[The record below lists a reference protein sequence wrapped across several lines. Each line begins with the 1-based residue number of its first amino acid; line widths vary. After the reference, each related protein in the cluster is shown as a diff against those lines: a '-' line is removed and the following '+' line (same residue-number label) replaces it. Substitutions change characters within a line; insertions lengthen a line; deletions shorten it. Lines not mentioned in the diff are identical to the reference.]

1 MISEKMY
8 VRIASDFEDSNNPRI
23 FICGQVISID
33 NFTETAMIK
42 IHDPFNNLQYFPD
55 LKSGVIEEQLT
66 KLNHCVLFDGTRVIY
81 KRNECEI
88 ISHVVGKQNY
98 FWYYIQIIKTKEVLC
113 VPEKNIVAAF
123 NNGRISPLRQLA
135 NYELQNPMWYLCR
148 SLVSKT
154 LNILDNSIAGFKD
167 LAGCKIFLL
176 PHQVNTIM
184 RCFQEEKCRFMLA
197 DEVGMGKT
205 IEALSIY
212 KLFIKN
218 KYQAKSLILVPD
230 SLVEQWKI
238 EMFLKFNILPG
249 EDSSNNTLVLKTI
262 SQLSLSD
269 MIREWD
275 FVIIDEVHNYLNS
288 DQYEEIHSISRNAK
302 NILMLSATPVQQ
314 REEEYLQLLRL
325 LSPERYDDV
334 SLNSFINL
342 LNKQKRIV
350 QQTTNALEDLED
362 YYEELES
369 VLDDGDLPED
379 SEECR
384 DIFEDLVEEIEDL
397 SEIIDDDH
405 LGTLIDAIDFDSDG
419 YGVTEFKSVLSYI
432 SANFQIEN
440 SIIRNRR
447 KLLEV
452 DEDEDDK
459 SLPVR
464 QLIEIS
470 YDLDLNSNFYE
481 RQVYRLL
488 ISWLTEHK
496 DTLDDYVLSYVKPI
510 LGAFFSSVY
519 TLKGTLMKLRIND
532 EELNNAITKWYEE
545 EKYILSNAVEI
556 IENPDDYHDY
566 CNNRLIKVLDF
577 LYEEIDTEKVV
588 LFTDYSETF
597 DKYKEALIK
606 VFGEDRVCSF
616 SKQQDSNEN
625 ELNAYRFQ
633 NNTKAQFLLC
643 DPSGGEGRNFQCADY
658 IVHIDLPWDANTIE
672 QRIGRLDRLERDPE
686 RIYVNSVVVHT
697 NDSFENELFE
707 FWNKGLKVF
716 TQSLSGMEIIM
727 KDINA
732 EIIKA
737 VEEDIEYQLANKI
750 PEIIELSE
758 KLSEEINTERN
769 FDATAI
775 IYRPMYIEL
784 TKLISYYSSNENSIF
799 TQAMSTWAGM
809 AGFKGEKSGKIIRY
823 APKGFSYRS
832 AIKSLLMPPRFE
844 EYMISGQNQF
854 ITNVSNMYDSKI
866 KRNDRSIR
874 GTFDR
879 KKAIENDY
887 LHFFAPGDA
896 IFDCIV
902 DNAMNTC
909 KGQASSFAFKSQYDW
924 KGFVFTFKVQ
934 PDVISLLK
942 ENKSIYLLNSYRTYL
957 CNKLLLIPVAIE
969 NTYDIEDEKIVRE
982 FNSFISK
989 KFNVKYDS
997 VSFGKRSN
1005 SAGFLSGTIVG
1016 KNIEWFRE
1024 YYPEEKWKTMIHD
1037 AYNAAVDKVKDEYKS
1052 KTNLKGAYEEMQR
1065 QLASRKANLGYY
1077 GIDNESISKMEEQNK
1092 LVMKILKNSKL
1103 VLDSACFVWMVK

>member
-1 MISEKMY
+1 M
-8 VRIASDFEDSNNPRI
+8 
-23 FICGQVISID
+23 
-33 NFTETAMIK
+33 
-42 IHDPFNNLQYFPD
+42 
-55 LKSGVIEEQLT
+55 
-66 KLNHCVLFDGTRVIY
+66 
-81 KRNECEI
+81 
-88 ISHVVGKQNY
+88 
-98 FWYYIQIIKTKEVLC
+98 
-113 VPEKNIVAAF
+113 
-123 NNGRISPLRQLA
+123 
-135 NYELQNPMWYLCR
+135 
-148 SLVSKT
+148 
-154 LNILDNSIAGFKD
+154 
-167 LAGCKIFLL
+167 
-176 PHQVNTIM
+176 
-184 RCFQEEKCRFMLA
+184 
-197 DEVGMGKT
+197 
-205 IEALSIY
+205 
-212 KLFIKN
+212 
-218 KYQAKSLILVPD
+218 
-230 SLVEQWKI
+230 
-238 EMFLKFNILPG
+238 
-249 EDSSNNTLVLKTI
+249 
-262 SQLSLSD
+262 
-269 MIREWD
+269 
-275 FVIIDEVHNYLNS
+275 
-288 DQYEEIHSISRNAK
+288 
-302 NILMLSATPVQQ
+302 
-314 REEEYLQLLRL
+314 
-325 LSPERYDDV
+325 
-334 SLNSFINL
+334 
-342 LNKQKRIV
+342 
-350 QQTTNALEDLED
+350 
-362 YYEELES
+362 
-369 VLDDGDLPED
+369 
-379 SEECR
+379 
-384 DIFEDLVEEIEDL
+384 
-397 SEIIDDDH
+397 
-405 LGTLIDAIDFDSDG
+405 
-419 YGVTEFKSVLSYI
+419 SYI

-464 QLIEIS
+464 KLIEIS

-519 TLKGTLMKLRIND
+519 ALKGTLMKLRIND
-532 EELNNAITKWYEE
+532 EELNKAITKWYEE

-784 TKLISYYSSNENSIF
+784 TKLISYLNTHKPQVSEN
-799 TQAMSTWAGM
+799 
-809 AGFKGEKSGKIIRY
+809 
-823 APKGFSYRS
+823 
-832 AIKSLLMPPRFE
+832 
-844 EYMISGQNQF
+844 
-854 ITNVSNMYDSKI
+854 
-866 KRNDRSIR
+866 
-874 GTFDR
+874 
-879 KKAIENDY
+879 
-887 LHFFAPGDA
+887 
-896 IFDCIV
+896 
-902 DNAMNTC
+902 
-909 KGQASSFAFKSQYDW
+909 
-924 KGFVFTFKVQ
+924 
-934 PDVISLLK
+934 
-942 ENKSIYLLNSYRTYL
+942 
-957 CNKLLLIPVAIE
+957 
-969 NTYDIEDEKIVRE
+969 
-982 FNSFISK
+982 
-989 KFNVKYDS
+989 
-997 VSFGKRSN
+997 
-1005 SAGFLSGTIVG
+1005 
-1016 KNIEWFRE
+1016 
-1024 YYPEEKWKTMIHD
+1024 
-1037 AYNAAVDKVKDEYKS
+1037 
-1052 KTNLKGAYEEMQR
+1052 
-1065 QLASRKANLGYY
+1065 
-1077 GIDNESISKMEEQNK
+1077 
-1092 LVMKILKNSKL
+1092 
-1103 VLDSACFVWMVK
+1103 

>member
-8 VRIASDFEDSNNPRI
+8 VRISSDFEDSSNPRI

-66 KLNHCVLFDGTRVIY
+66 KLNHCVLFDGTRVVY

-88 ISHVVGKQNY
+88 ISHLAGKQDY
-98 FWYYIQIIKTKEVLC
+98 FWYYLQNIKTKEVLC
-113 VPEKNIVAAF
+113 VPEINIVAAF

-135 NYELQNPMWYLCR
+135 NYEFQNPMWYLCR

-325 LSPERYDDV
+325 LSPERYDDL
-334 SLNSFINL
+334 SLNSFIDL

-369 VLDDGDLPED
+369 VLDDGALPED

-384 DIFEDLVEEIEDL
+384 DIFEELVEEIEDL

-405 LGTLIDAIDFDSDG
+405 LGTLIQAINFDSDG

-464 QLIEIS
+464 KMIEIS
-470 YDLDLNSNFYE
+470 YGLDLDSNFYE

-496 DTLDDYVLSYVKPI
+496 DILDDYVLSYVKPI

-532 EELNNAITKWYEE
+532 GELNKAITKWYEE
-545 EKYILSNAVEI
+545 EKYILSNALEI

-606 VFGEDRVCSF
+606 VFGEDIVCSF

-823 APKGFSYRS
+823 SPKGFSYRS

-934 PDVISLLK
+934 PDVVSLLK

-957 CNKLLLIPVAIE
+957 CNELILIPVAIE
-969 NTYDIEDEKIVRE
+969 NPDDIEDEKIARE

-989 KFNVKYDS
+989 KFNFKYDS
-997 VSFGKRSN
+997 VSFGKRSH

-1024 YYPEEKWKTMIHD
+1024 SYPEEKWKSLIHD
-1037 AYNAAVDKVKDEYKS
+1037 AYNESVDKVKDEYKS

-1077 GIDNESISKMEEQNK
+1077 GIDDESISKMEEQNK